1 MLFLLLPYV
10 HFLNNFFVSF
20 SLTTISYQV
29 LASSLESYRLT
40 EQERKPSS
48 SRRGDGRRG
57 RFNSSPRNQRT
68 SSNSVSYV
76 NTPSCIKC
84 CLFTLLTSRVFEI
97 ISQPVYRSSPNA
109 AIAASSSL
117 SSNHYTTTAAAASSS
132 VASLSSSSP
141 QAAGGSSSSHY
152 ASNNFATT
160 DEYPASVQELVM
172 NGFELS
178 KVLHAYELIGDNFDD
193 LLSFLLSSAT

>member
-1 MLFLLLPYV
+1 MI
-10 HFLNNFFVSF
+10 SF
-20 SLTTISYQV
+20 QV

-57 RFNSSPRNQRT
+57 RFNSSPRNQRA
-68 SSNSVSYV
+68 SSNSVSSV
-76 NTPSCIKC
+76 NTPSYIKC
-84 CLFTLLTSRVFEI
+84 CFFTLLTSPVFEI
-97 ISQPVYRSSPNA
+97 ISQPVYRSSTNA
-109 AIAASSSL
+109 ATAASSSL
-117 SSNHYTTTAAAASSS
+117 SSNYYTTTAAAASSS
-132 VASLSSSSP
+132 VASLPSSSA
-141 QAAGGSSSSHY
+141 QVAGGSSSSHY
-152 ASNNFATT
+152 AGSNHFATT

>member
-1 MLFLLLPYV
+1 M
-10 HFLNNFFVSF
+10 
-20 SLTTISYQV
+20 
-29 LASSLESYRLT
+29 
-40 EQERKPSS
+40 
-48 SRRGDGRRG
+48 
-57 RFNSSPRNQRT
+57 
-68 SSNSVSYV
+68 
-76 NTPSCIKC
+76 
-84 CLFTLLTSRVFEI
+84 FEI
-97 ISQPVYRSSPNA
+97 ILQPVYRTSPNA

-141 QAAGGSSSSHY
+141 QAAGGSSNSHY

>member
-1 MLFLLLPYV
+1 M
-10 HFLNNFFVSF
+10 
-20 SLTTISYQV
+20 
-29 LASSLESYRLT
+29 
-40 EQERKPSS
+40 
-48 SRRGDGRRG
+48 
-57 RFNSSPRNQRT
+57 
-68 SSNSVSYV
+68 
-76 NTPSCIKC
+76 
-84 CLFTLLTSRVFEI
+84 FEI
-97 ISQPVYRSSPNA
+97 ISQPVYRSSTNA

-117 SSNHYTTTAAAASSS
+117 SSDHYTTTAAAASSS

-141 QAAGGSSSSHY
+141 QAAGVSSSSHY